1 MDRAIAMATVERM
14 DVGPAELIIVLVIAL
29 VLFGG
34 KKLPELARSLGQARN
49 EFEKGSRGE
58 VDDAPSE
65 RAGAAVPAVESS
77 VGEPPVGEASSIGG
91 STPVGNPPQD

>member
-1 MDRAIAMATVERM
+1 M
-14 DVGPAELIIVLVIAL
+14 DVGPAELLIVLVIAL

-58 VDDAPSE
+58 KEDPAP
-65 RAGAAVPAVESS
+65 AGITDQA
-77 VGEPPVGEASSIGG
+77 
-91 STPVGNPPQD
+91 